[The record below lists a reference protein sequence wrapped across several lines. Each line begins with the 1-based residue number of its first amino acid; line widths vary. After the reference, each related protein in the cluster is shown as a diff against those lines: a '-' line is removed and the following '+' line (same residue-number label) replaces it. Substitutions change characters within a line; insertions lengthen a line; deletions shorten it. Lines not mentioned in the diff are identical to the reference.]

1 MFNNCSS
8 LETFAYNLSN
18 VTDGRYMF
26 NNCSSLKT
34 FKGSLASLVRRGY
47 KMFYNCKLNKESVQ
61 FISETIHEYVPSS
74 EYQSELESYEG
85 IITIHVDKTLPQ
97 SDLSEIINYF
107 NNISAK
113 GWSVDTNIPYTY
125 TPAS

>member
-1 MFNNCSS
+1 MFNNCKNLTIFTTNSLNSLTNAYSMFSNCSS

-47 KMFYNCKLNKESVQ
+47 RMFYNCKLNKESV
-61 FISETIHEYVPSS
+61 
-74 EYQSELESYEG
+74 
-85 IITIHVDKTLPQ
+85 
-97 SDLSEIINYF
+97 
-107 NNISAK
+107 
-113 GWSVDTNIPYTY
+113 
-125 TPAS
+125 